1 MENEEFFLLDSEYFQ
16 LEVHEWKKKEL
27 DLERQL
33 VNMQREITKRDIA
46 IMNLNI
52 DNQRRKLKEL
62 EDRATEYSLK
72 IENVEVMKGKVTD
85 NISTRLGL
93 VDIKDWGYNPETLEI
108 IF

>member
-1 MENEEFFLLDSEYFQ
+1 MLDSEYFQ

>member
-93 VDIKDWGYNPETLEI
+93 VDVKDWGYNPETLEI

>member
-52 DNQRRKLKEL
+52 DNQRRRLKEL

-85 NISTRLGL
+85 NISTRLGM

>member
-1 MENEEFFLLDSEYFQ
+1 MENNEFFLLDQEYFQ
-16 LEVHEWKKKEL
+16 LEAHEWKKKEL

-52 DNQRRKLKEL
+52 ENQRRKLKEL
-62 EDRATEYSLK
+62 EDRATDYSLK

-85 NISTRLGL
+85 SISSRLGIED
-93 VDIKDWGYNPETLEI
+93 VKDWGYNPETLEI

>member
-1 MENEEFFLLDSEYFQ
+1 MENEEYFLLDSEYFQ